1 MHIKSRR
8 AGRLVDKGTQRRPSL
23 TNGRGMCELT
33 LNTDEILLIWRSSSP
48 ITSLFSPL
56 HETNCRPKIHGF
68 SLRQLQTDMTEIW
81 RERDMP
87 AGSRVELIALL

>member
-1 MHIKSRR
+1 MHVKSWG

-23 TNGRGMCELT
+23 TNGSGICELT

-56 HETNCRPKIHGF
+56 HKTNCF
-68 SLRQLQTDMTEIW
+68 SGPRSM
-81 RERDMP
+81 
-87 AGSRVELIALL
+87 ASRYCTATAK

>member
-1 MHIKSRR
+1 MHVKSWG

-56 HETNCRPKIHGF
+56 HETNCFNGPRSMASRYGNCKLTGLKF
-68 SLRQLQTDMTEIW
+68 GGKETCQL
-81 RERDMP
+81 
-87 AGSRVELIALL
+87 GHVLN